1 MNFKFPISNFKTEKS
16 KLRIPQSAIR
26 NSEGIALVLTLMV
39 LAIITAM
46 VVEFAYGVYTST
58 NALYNWQILQK
69 LSLVSKSVV
78 KIASKTLAE
87 NTRIRD
93 YTYPGFL
100 VLSYENPVEDFHGT
114 VILRIEDENSK
125 FNVNSLV
132 YQNDQLNES
141 AYNSFVRLLKALGLP
156 QHIADRIVDWIDPNK
171 APRLSDSEKVSKN
184 AFLDSVDEIQLI
196 PGIGGENYK
205 KLLPYVTI
213 YGNGLININGA
224 EIPVLMSLHD
234 SITKEMAERVV
245 RYRETTPF
253 EVKGNITRV
262 TGFESIGLS
271 LPITAKGTAFRII
284 STATEGN
291 IKRVI
296 ESVL

>member
-1 MNFKFPISNFKTEKS
+1 
-16 KLRIPQSAIR
+16 
-26 NSEGIALVLTLMV
+26 MV

-100 VLSYENPVEDFHGT
+100 VLSYEKPVEDFDGT

-132 YQNDQLNES
+132 YPNGQLDVS

-156 QHIADRIVDWIDPNK
+156 QHIADRTVDWIDPDK
-171 APRLSDSEKVSKN
+171 EPRLSDSEKVSKN
-184 AFLDSVDEIQLI
+184 AFLDSVDEILLI
-196 PGIGGENYK
+196 PGIDRASYD

-224 EIPVLMSLHD
+224 EVPVLMSLHD
-234 SITKEMAERVV
+234 SITKEMAERVI

-253 EVKGNITRV
+253 ELKGNITKV
-262 TGFESIGLS
+262 TGFESIGIS
-271 LPITAKGTAFRII
+271 LPITVKGSAFRII
-284 STATEGN
+284 PTATEGN
-291 IKRVI
+291 IKKVI
-296 ESVL
+296 ETVLDVSSSNTVVKYWKEM

>member
-1 MNFKFPISNFKTEKS
+1 
-16 KLRIPQSAIR
+16 
-26 NSEGIALVLTLMV
+26 MV

-69 LSLVSKSVV
+69 LSLVAKSVV

-100 VLSYENPVEDFHGT
+100 VLSYEKPVEDFDGT

-132 YQNDQLNES
+132 YQNGPLNVS

-156 QHIADRIVDWIDPNK
+156 QHIADRTVDWIDPDK
-171 APRLSDSEKVSKN
+171 EPRLSDSEKVSKN
-184 AFLDSVDEIQLI
+184 AFLDSVDEILLI
-196 PGIGGENYK
+196 PGIDRASYD

-234 SITKEMAERVV
+234 SITKEMAERVI

-253 EVKGNITRV
+253 ELKGNITKV
-262 TGFESIGLS
+262 TGFESIGIS
-271 LPITAKGTAFRII
+271 LPITVKGSAFRII
-284 STATEGN
+284 PTATEGN
-291 IKRVI
+291 IKKVI
-296 ESVL
+296 ESVLDVSSSNTVVKYWKEM

>member
-1 MNFKFPISNFKTEKS
+1 
-16 KLRIPQSAIR
+16 
-26 NSEGIALVLTLMV
+26 MV
-39 LAIITAM
+39 LAIVTAM

-87 NTRIRD
+87 NTRIMD

-132 YQNDQLNES
+132 NKRGVVNDDTCK
-141 AYNSFVRLLKALGLP
+141 SFVRLLKALDLNP
-156 QHIADRIVDWIDPNK
+156 HIADRIVDWIDLDRE
-171 APRLSDSEKVSKN
+171 PRLSDSENTAKN
-184 AFLDSVDEIQLI
+184 ALLDSVDEILLI
-196 PGIGGENYK
+196 PGIDRESYE

-213 YGNGLININGA
+213 YSKIYEDGRSEININGA
-224 EIPVLMSLHD
+224 EIPVLMSLSFYVEKAIGKEID
-234 SITKEMAERVV
+234 KEMAERIVK
-245 RYRETTPF
+245 YRESLPF
-253 EVKGNITRV
+253 EKTNGSDIGKV
-262 TGFESIGLS
+262 TGFGEDIVQS
-271 LPITAKGTAFRII
+271 LMGHITAKGTAFRIV
-284 STATEGN
+284 STAIEGN

-296 ESVL
+296 ESVIDSNTVVKYWKEI